1 MISAE
6 KRHICLLHTYSQAK
20 RNEALYPQ
28 KKIRLQSYT
37 QFCSTTNTSRVN
49 AKKWFFGY
57 VPKPLKTLLI
67 VQ

>member
-28 KKIRLQSYT
+28 KKKSIKVRTMKS
-37 QFCSTTNTSRVN
+37 
-49 AKKWFFGY
+49 
-57 VPKPLKTLLI
+57 
-67 VQ
+67 